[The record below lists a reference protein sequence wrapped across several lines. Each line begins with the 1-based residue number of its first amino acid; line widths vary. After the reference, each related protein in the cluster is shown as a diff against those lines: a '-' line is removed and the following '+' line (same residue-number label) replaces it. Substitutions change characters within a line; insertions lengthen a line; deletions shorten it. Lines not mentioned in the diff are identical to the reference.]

1 MYDYINGIFTYK
13 MSNSK
18 GNFVTIQTGGGV
30 GYLFEVMDRDFA
42 KLPEENSYFGF
53 RCWIK
58 NGFDIVGFF

>member
-18 GNFVTIQTGGGV
+18 GNFVTVQTGGGV

-42 KLPEENSYFGF
+42 KLPEENSESCAQSMSAKAVL
-53 RCWIK
+53 R
-58 NGFDIVGFF
+58 